1 MPVLSFL
8 NAALL
13 AGLAAIAAPLLIHL
27 IYRRRL
33 PEIRIPSTWLLRE
46 VRRENVRQVKLHDYI
61 LLALRMLIVALLA
74 LAAAR
79 PALQRA
85 GILGG
90 GGGES
95 AVAVVLDATLS
106 MNASAPGGGQVF
118 AAARRRAEEIVRQ
131 TSAGDAVTLVIARG
145 GGGGN
150 GGGNVGAGANA
161 DNAHAIAGRDVINGR
176 EAVLAALRAV
186 TPELTAGTL
195 GPAVAE
201 ALRRVD
207 AQKRPNREVYVVSD
221 FQKQAMNDVAHDAAT
236 LARGVRVVLAPPS
249 AEPRGNLALE
259 SASAH
264 DAGSGLVRV
273 SVANHSPEGTT
284 VPVRLEATGLV
295 GSEVALAISARER
308 ATATLRDPLAAAPA
322 GITPESE
329 RATLP
334 SDALGE
340 DNVRFLVPRA
350 RSVVRVLIIGE
361 GGELAAA
368 ALASGAPVTP
378 ADIPAAA
385 FAKLALQ
392 AGGAAGPGATYA
404 VEVRDGTALLSADP
418 SRYDV
423 VVLADPPR
431 MPAAALRALSAY
443 MQAGGGVLLAC
454 GAHTDPA
461 VLNAEILPALLPSGG
476 GGATATGIVRHAG
489 AGSYASLLP
498 SVPDHPVFAGFR
510 LTRGGALTGGR
521 FEQYVAIAP
530 GKTLRV
536 LARFSDHTPALLEG
550 PGVLVFASAFDLV
563 WGDFP
568 TTGSFLP
575 FLRQSAGYL
584 ATGHARPQ
592 SERTVGDALTALA
605 PAGTSASGARCT
617 GPNGADLG
625 VHARVDGHR
634 TTLLTDPVPAPGV
647 WTLRAGERVLDRF
660 AVNVDVRESDLARP
674 APRDLIRLSGRSSTL
689 VMAPGERVASV
700 VQRLRH
706 GRELWREL
714 LILALILMAVEVW
727 MARTRRAAVAE
738 PAAQAA

>member
-1 MPVLSFL
+1 MPVFSFL
-8 NAALL
+8 NPALL

-27 IYRRRL
+27 IYRRKL
-33 PEIRIPSTWLLRE
+33 PEIRISSTWLLRE

-85 GILGG
+85 GVLGG
-90 GGGES
+90 GGGET

-131 TSAGDAVTLVIARG
+131 TSGGDAVTLVVARG
-145 GGGGN
+145 SQ
-150 GGGNVGAGANA
+150 
-161 DNAHAIAGRDVINGR
+161 AIAARDVVSGRD
-176 EAVLAALRAV
+176 AVLAALRAV
-186 TPELTAGTL
+186 TPSLTAGTL
-195 GPAVAE
+195 GPATAE

-221 FQKQAMNDVAHDAAT
+221 FQKQAMTDVARDAGT
-236 LARGVRVVLAPPS
+236 IARGVRVVLAPAS
-249 AEPRGNLALE
+249 EEPRGNLALE
-259 SASAH
+259 SATANG
-264 DAGSGLVRV
+264 AGPGLVRI

-284 VPVRLEATGLV
+284 VPVRLEATGLA
-295 GSEVALAISARER
+295 STETALAIAARDR
-308 ATATLRDPLAAAPA
+308 ASATLRDPLAGAPV
-322 GITPESE
+322 GVTPETE

-334 SDALGE
+334 SDALRE

-361 GGELAAA
+361 GGERAAT
-368 ALASGAPVTP
+368 ALATGEPVKP

-385 FAKLALQ
+385 FAKLALE
-392 AGGAAGPGATYA
+392 AGGAAGQGTTFT
-404 VEVRDGTALLSADP
+404 VDVRDGIALLSADP

-431 MPAAALRALSAY
+431 MPAAALRALGAY

-454 GAHTDPA
+454 GSHTDPA
-461 VLNAEILPALLPSGG
+461 VLNAELLPALLPRGA
-476 GGATATGIVRHAG
+476 GGARATGVVRHAS

-498 SVPDHPVFAGFR
+498 GVPDHPVFAGFR

-521 FEQYVAIAP
+521 FQQSVALTP
-530 GKTLRV
+530 GTGLRV
-536 LARFSDHTPALLEG
+536 LARFSDNTPALLEG
-550 PGVLVFASAFDLV
+550 PGVLVFTSALDLV

-575 FLRQSAGYL
+575 FLRQAAGYL
-584 ATGHARPQ
+584 ATGRARPQ
-592 SERTVGDALTALA
+592 SERTVGEALTALA
-605 PAGTSASGARCT
+605 PAGASAAAARCS
-617 GPNGADLG
+617 GPNSAELA
-625 VHARVDGHR
+625 VHARVDGNR
-634 TTLLTDPVPAPGV
+634 TTLVTDAVPAPGV
-647 WTLRAGERVLDRF
+647 WTLRVGERVLDRF
-660 AVNVDVRESDLARP
+660 AVNIDARESDLARP
-674 APRDLIRLSGRSSTL
+674 VPRDLIRLSGRSTSL
-689 VMAPGERVASV
+689 VMAPGERVATV
-700 VQRLRH
+700 VQKLRH

-714 LILALILMAVEVW
+714 LMLALLLMVVEVW
-727 MARTRRAAVAE
+727 MARTRRAPRATV
-738 PAAQAA
+738 AQAA